1 MIKAE
6 FKNNNSV
13 KVSIEGFNGDILKE
27 LKAATVAVFEPRL
40 TDFDSSA
47 AAIAQY
53 IAFSTD
59 VTDYLINTAVKNTDV
74 ED

>member
-1 MIKAE
+1 MIKAIC
-6 FKNNNSV
+6 KNDDIVN
-13 KVSIEGFNGDILKE
+13 VSIEGYNDDILNE
-27 LKAATVAVFEPRL
+27 LKAATVAVFRPRL

-53 IAFSTD
+53 MALSTE
-59 VTDYLINTAVKNTDV
+59 VTEYLINTAVKNTDV

>member
-6 FKNNNSV
+6 FKKDNIV
-13 KVSIEGFNGDILKE
+13 KVSVEGFGDDILKE
-27 LKAATVAVFEPRL
+27 LKAATVAVFKPRL

-53 IAFSTD
+53 MALSTE

>member
-6 FKNNNSV
+6 YKNDDIVN
-13 KVSIEGFNGDILKE
+13 VSIEGFNGDILKE
-27 LKAATVAVFEPRL
+27 LKAATVAVFKPRI
-40 TDFDSSA
+40 TDFDSPA

-53 IAFSTD
+53 MALSTE
-59 VTDYLINTAVKNTDV
+59 VTDYLINIAFKNTDV

>member
-6 FKNNNSV
+6 FKNNNGV

-47 AAIAQY
+47 AAIA
-53 IAFSTD
+53 
-59 VTDYLINTAVKNTDV
+59 
-74 ED
+74 

>member
-6 FKNNNSV
+6 YKNDDIVNVSV
-13 KVSIEGFNGDILKE
+13 EGFNGEILNE
-27 LKAATVAVFEPRL
+27 LKAATVAVFKPRL

-53 IAFSTD
+53 IALSTEI
-59 VTDYLINTAVKNTDV
+59 TDYLINTAVKNTDV

>member
-6 FKNNNSV
+6 YKNDDIV
-13 KVSIEGFNGDILKE
+13 KVSVEGFNGDILKE
-27 LKAATVAVFEPRL
+27 LKAATVAVFKPRL

-53 IAFSTD
+53 IA
-59 VTDYLINTAVKNTDV
+59 
-74 ED
+74 